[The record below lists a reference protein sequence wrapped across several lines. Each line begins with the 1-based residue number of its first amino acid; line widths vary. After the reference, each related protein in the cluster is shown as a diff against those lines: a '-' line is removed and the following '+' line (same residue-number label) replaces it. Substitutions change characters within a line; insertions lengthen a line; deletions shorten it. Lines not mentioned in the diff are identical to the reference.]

1 MAYKFSRNISVGS
14 GSDISK
20 PDPRIRKKETGSE
33 TRKEISISISDFYGV
48 VKKTFLM
55 QTFAD
60 KGVNLPT
67 PLLYSTMECVLND

>member
-1 MAYKFSRNISVGS
+1 MAYFSRNISVGS

-48 VKKTFLM
+48 VKKRSLCRRLRTVGLTCPRHYYIV
-55 QTFAD
+55 Q
-60 KGVNLPT
+60 
-67 PLLYSTMECVLND
+67 MECVLND

>member
-33 TRKEISISISDFYGV
+33 TRKEISISDFYGV

-67 PLLYSTMECVLND
+67 PLLYSTMECVL